1 MCSLI
6 FWRLLRFIHAVQKG
20 PQHQERASSHEWPF
34 FQVPVYIKFAN
45 VLLAKASQ
53 MASPD
58 ARNCDAD
65 PGPQGPCVV
74 AVMNKFTRT
83 SEVLW
88 RKRDGMATLWVR
100 ARPLPGQAFIVFLGT
115 IHWGWSSFTLHRLP
129 LGGYLLQKTK
139 ERMLLMTSKK
149 DICKC
154 NGKSGWTGYTPYL
167 GGLAQILG
175 SYFKD
180 IQ

>member
-83 SEVLW
+83 TEILW
-88 RKRDGMATLWVR
+88 RKRDGMATIKVR
-100 ARPLPGQAFIVFLGT
+100 EGMRSRESPLRKPD
-115 IHWGWSSFTLHRLP
+115 SCPDRL
-129 LGGYLLQKTK
+129 LL
-139 ERMLLMTSKK
+139 LFWAHYIGDAPHLV
-149 DICKC
+149 C
-154 NGKSGWTGYTPYL
+154 TGSL
-167 GGLAQILG
+167 
-175 SYFKD
+175 
-180 IQ
+180 